1 MKSTVILFTIVCVI
15 LLSSCRDDTTSPP
28 PTTDF
33 SAKITIKNQV
43 GAPVA
48 GLRISA
54 WNHLPPGI
62 PLGSQMTPG
71 GLASPL
77 SVSSIE
83 FSVATPARINLSVFE
98 FDGSPVS
105 TLVDQP
111 LISGLYR
118 VNWSNPTEKPPRVYR
133 YRLIA
138 RDTAVT
144 AAILFRDSLYAVL
157 WHWDPEIA
165 VLGWSSSAGTFE
177 TSDKL
182 LFPNVLDLPK
192 LVHTSLY
199 GPDSLGTFTI
209 PDSVTFALTDTVT
222 HRQMTFDRVI
232 RKGVANEIE
241 LIWNPILS
249 KQWVPPHPSTTEQQS
264 IIRSDPT
271 AAVLFNWKLYQN
283 YPNPYN

>member
-1 MKSTVILFTIVCVI
+1 MKSIAVLFNIIVVIF
-15 LLSSCRDDTTSPP
+15 LSSCREDTTSPP

-33 SAKITIKNQV
+33 SARITIKNTN

-105 TLVDQP
+105 TLVDQ
-111 LISGLYR
+111 LLASGLYQ
-118 VNWSNPTEKPPRVYR
+118 VHWSNPAHKPPRVYR

-138 RDTAVT
+138 RDS
-144 AAILFRDSLYAVL
+144 AATTTLFRDSLFAVL
-157 WHWDPEIA
+157 WHVDAEIA
-165 VLGWSSSAGTFE
+165 ILGWSSSAGTFE

-182 LFPNVLDLPK
+182 LFPNVLDLPR
-192 LVHTSLY
+192 LVHTNSF

-209 PDSVTFALTDTVT
+209 PDSVTIVLTDTVT
-222 HRQMTFDRVI
+222 HRQMTFDRII
-232 RKGVANEIE
+232 RKGVANEID

-249 KQWVPPHPSTTEQQS
+249 KPWGPHHPPKGEQ
-264 IIRSDPT
+264 RPTVRPTRT
-271 AAVLFNWKLYQN
+271 AAVLFNWKLYRN

>member
-1 MKSTVILFTIVCVI
+1 MKPIAVLFNIMVVI

-28 PTTDF
+28 PTTGF
-33 SAKITIKNQV
+33 SAKMTIRNTS

-62 PLGSQMTPG
+62 PLSSQMAHG

-77 SVSSIE
+77 SVSTIE
-83 FSVATPARINLSVFE
+83 FSVATPGRINLSVFE

-105 TLVDQP
+105 TLVDQ
-111 LISGLYR
+111 LLSSGMYQ
-118 VNWSNPTEKPPRVYR
+118 VNWSNLTYTPPRVYR

-138 RDTAVT
+138 RDSAGAVT
-144 AAILFRDSLYAVL
+144 LFRDSLYAVL
-157 WHWDPEIA
+157 WHVDAEIA
-165 VLGWSSSAGTFE
+165 ILGWSSSAGTFE

-182 LFPNVLDLPK
+182 FFPNVLDLPR
-192 LVHTSLY
+192 LVHTYSS

-209 PDSVTFALTDTVT
+209 PDSVTIALTDTVT
-222 HRQMTFDRVI
+222 HRQMKFDRVI

-241 LIWNPILS
+241 LIWNPVLS
-249 KQWVPPHPSTTEQQS
+249 KPWAPYQPPTHEQHSTVRTN
-264 IIRSDPT
+264 RT
-271 AAVLFNWKLYQN
+271 AAVLFDWKLYQN

>member
-1 MKSTVILFTIVCVI
+1 MKSVAVLFTIMVVI

-28 PTTDF
+28 PTTSF
-33 SAKITIKNQV
+33 SVKITIKNSS

-62 PLGSQMTPG
+62 PLGSQTTHG

-83 FSVATPARINLSVFE
+83 FSVATPSRINLSVLE

-105 TLVDQP
+105 TLVDQ
-111 LISGLYR
+111 LLSFGLYQ
-118 VNWSNPTEKPPRVYR
+118 VNWSNLTHTPPRVYR

-138 RDTAVT
+138 RDSAGTAT
-144 AAILFRDSLYAVL
+144 LFRDSLFAVL
-157 WHWDPEIA
+157 WHVDAETAI
-165 VLGWSSSAGTFE
+165 LGWSSSAGTFE

-182 LFPNVLDLPK
+182 LFPNVLDLPR
-192 LVHTSLY
+192 LVHTDSQS
-199 GPDSLGTFTI
+199 PDSLGTFTI
-209 PDSVTFALTDTVT
+209 PDSVTIALTDTVT
-222 HRQMTFDRVI
+222 HQQMTFDRVI
-232 RKGVANEIE
+232 RKGVANDIE
-241 LIWNPILS
+241 LTWNPTLS
-249 KQWVPPHPSTTEQQS
+249 KPWVPSHPPPDERKST
-264 IIRSDPT
+264 IRTNRT